1 MREHTAFLP
10 VQQPGLM
17 QHNRALKY
25 VKEDGSEGVLDGLL
39 VPANVGQTYQIA
51 AQAGKSS
58 LSVHTPIHFA
68 LSRCPSLL
76 LLPLYYGS

>member
-1 MREHTAFLP
+1 MREHTTSLP
-10 VQQPGLM
+10 EQQFGLM

-58 LSVHTPIHFA
+58 LSFITSHI
-68 LSRCPSLL
+68 SLFL
-76 LLPLYYGS
+76 VTHPFSFFYGS